1 MRASDIMT
9 TKVVTVSTDTK
20 VDEIARVLLEKGIS
34 AVPVMDGNGAIVGIV
49 SEGDLWRRQE
59 NETERH
65 RSSWLRMFTSS
76 EDDAREYAKT
86 HGMTAA
92 QVMSEN
98 IVSVTDETL
107 VGDVAQLLEKNRI
120 KRVPVLKDGKL
131 VGIVSRANLLHGLA
145 ASKSSGPAAPSGDDR
160 EIRNGILAK
169 LEHEDWISHGSIN
182 VIVTGGAVELW
193 GWVNSEEERKALMI
207 AVETV
212 PGVSSVEDH
221 LGMVAPWVQGA

>member
-9 TKVVTVSTDTK
+9 TKVITVSPDRK

-34 AVPVMDGNGAIVGIV
+34 AVPVVDENDNVVGIV

-65 RSSWLRMFTSS
+65 RSSWLGMFTSS

-86 HGMTAA
+86 HGMTAS
-92 QVMSEN
+92 QVMSGD
-98 IVSVTDETL
+98 IISVNEDTL
-107 VGDVAQLLEKNRI
+107 VGDIAQLLEKRRI
-120 KRVPVLKDGKL
+120 KRVPVLKDGKI

-145 ASKSSGPAAPSGDDR
+145 SAKSSGPAAPSTDDR
-160 EIRNGILAK
+160 EIRKNILAR
-169 LEHEDWISHGSIN
+169 LENENWISHGALN
-182 VIVTGGAVELW
+182 VIVTSGAVELW
-193 GWVNSEEERKALMI
+193 GWVNSEDERKALMI
-207 AVETV
+207 AVETID
-212 PGVSSVEDH
+212 GVKSVEDH

>member
-9 TKVVTVSTDTK
+9 TKVVTVSPDQK

-34 AVPVMDGNGAIVGIV
+34 AVPVTNADGKVVGIV

-76 EDDAREYAKT
+76 DDEAREYAKT

-92 QVMSEN
+92 QVMTDNIITVSE
-98 IVSVTDETL
+98 DDL
-107 VGDVAQLLEKNRI
+107 VGDIAQILEKRRI

-145 ASKSSGPAAPSGDDR
+145 ASKSSGPAAPSVDDR
-160 EIRNGILAK
+160 EIRKNILDR
-169 LEHEDWISHGSIN
+169 LENENWISHGSLN
-182 VIVTGGAVELW
+182 VVVTSGAVELW
-193 GWVNSEEERKALMI
+193 GWVNSEDERKALMI

-212 PGVSSVEDH
+212 GGVKSVEDH

>member
-9 TKVVTVSTDTK
+9 TKVITVSPDRK

-34 AVPVMDGNGAIVGIV
+34 AVPVVDDNGSVIGIV

-65 RSSWLRMFTSS
+65 RSSWLGIFTSS

-92 QVMSEN
+92 QVMTEN
-98 IVSVTDETL
+98 VVSVSEDTQ
-107 VGDVAQLLEKNRI
+107 VGDIAQILEKRRI
-120 KRVPVLKDGKL
+120 KRVPVVKDGKV

-145 ASKSSGPAAPSGDDR
+145 ASKSSGPAAPSVDDR
-160 EIRNGILAK
+160 EIRKAILDK
-169 LEHEDWISHGSIN
+169 LENENWISHGSLN
-182 VIVTGGAVELW
+182 VVVTGGAVELW
-193 GWVNSEEERKALMI
+193 GWVNSEDERKALMI

-212 PGVSSVEDH
+212 DGVKSVEDH